1 MMDAVERKQP
11 RGIRGLL
18 AGALAN
24 LWANAGMVVVFLVLF
39 AGVSIFVPQ
48 FFTPFNM
55 KALAVSVATV
65 GMVACTML
73 FCLASGH
80 FDLSVETILSMSG
93 VLAAAVVASTGNVLL
108 GVMSGI
114 LAGGLVGTANGVVIA
129 RFRINALIAT
139 LATMQI
145 AKGMGYL
152 ICKGEA
158 VSVGNEGFFVLGNS
172 AVAGV
177 PTPVWIT
184 AACFVVFGILLNKT
198 TFGRHTL
205 AIGGNR
211 EAVRL
216 AGINVFKAQF
226 SIFLM
231 QGLVAGFAGVIVA
244 SKMTSGQPKPP
255 EGFALDVISACVLG
269 GVSLSGGVGT
279 MTGALVGVL
288 IMGTVANAMNLLN
301 VDTFYQ
307 YVARGLILLAAVLFD
322 RYSQSRRARAA

>member
-1 MMDAVERKQP
+1 MQGKQATGM
-11 RGIRGLL
+11 RAIA

-24 LWANAGMVVVFLVLF
+24 LWANAGMVVVFVLLF
-39 AGVSIFVPQ
+39 AAVSVFVPQ

-93 VLAAAVVASTGNVLL
+93 VLAAAVVASTGNVLF
-108 GVMSGI
+108 GVICGI
-114 LAGGLVGTANGVVIA
+114 VAGGLVGAANGVVIA
-129 RFRINALIAT
+129 KFRINALITT

-145 AKGMGYL
+145 AKGLGYL

-172 AVAGV
+172 AIAGV

-184 AACFVVFGILLNKT
+184 AICFVVFGVLLNKT
-198 TFGRHTL
+198 VFGRHTL
-205 AIGGNR
+205 AVGGNR

-216 AGINVFKAQF
+216 AGINVFRTQF
-226 SIFLM
+226 SIFLL

-322 RYSQSRRARAA
+322 RYSQSRRARAL

>member
-1 MMDAVERKQP
+1 M
-11 RGIRGLL
+11 GGL
-18 AGALAN
+18 LAN
-24 LWANAGMVVVFLVLF
+24 LWANASMVVIFLALF
-39 AGVSIFVPQ
+39 VGVSVFVPE
-48 FFTPFNM
+48 FLTPFNM

-93 VLAAAVVASTGNVLL
+93 VLTAVVVAMTGNVLL
-108 GVMSGI
+108 GI
-114 LAGGLVGTANGVVIA
+114 LAGIAAGGAVGAINGLVIA
-129 RFRINALIAT
+129 RFKINALITT

-145 AKGMGYL
+145 VKGLGYL

-158 VSVGNEGFFVLGNS
+158 VSVGNAGFFVLGTS
-172 AVAGV
+172 AMLGI

-184 AACFVVFGILLNKT
+184 AFCFLVFGILLNKT
-198 TFGRHTL
+198 VFGRQTL
-205 AIGGNR
+205 AIGGNK

-216 AGINVFKAQF
+216 AGIDVVKTQF
-226 SIFLM
+226 SIFLI
-231 QGLVAGFAGVIVA
+231 QGLIAGFAGVIVA

-279 MTGALVGVL
+279 MTGAIVGVL

-301 VDTFYQ
+301 IDTFYQ
-307 YVARGLILLAAVLFD
+307 YVVRGLILLAAVLFD
-322 RYSQSRRARAA
+322 KYGHSRKARKHAV

>member
-1 MMDAVERKQP
+1 MEKKRP
-11 RGIRGLL
+11 RGIR
-18 AGALAN
+18 ALAN
-24 LWANAGMVVVFLVLF
+24 ICGNAGMLVVFVALF
-39 AGVSIFVPQ
+39 IGVSVFVPE
-48 FFTPFNM
+48 FFSPFNM

-93 VLAAAVVASTGNVLL
+93 VLAAVVVAATGNPLL
-108 GVMSGI
+108 GI
-114 LAGGLVGTANGVVIA
+114 LAGIAAGGVVGAVNGIVIA
-129 RFRINALIAT
+129 QFRINALITT

-145 AKGMGYL
+145 VKGLGYL
-152 ICKGEA
+152 ICKGQA
-158 VSVGNEGFFVLGNS
+158 VSVGNESFFLLGTS
-172 AVAGV
+172 AIFGI

-184 AACFVVFGILLNKT
+184 AICFLVFGILLNKT

-216 AGINVFKAQF
+216 AGIDVFRTQF
-226 SIFLM
+226 GIFLI

-279 MTGALVGVL
+279 MVGTIVGVL

-301 VDTFYQ
+301 IDTFYQ
-307 YVARGLILLAAVLFD
+307 YVVRGLILLAAVLFD
-322 RYSQSRRARAA
+322 RYGQSRKRRKYAG

>member
-1 MMDAVERKQP
+1 MEKKRP
-11 RGIRGLL
+11 RGIR
-18 AGALAN
+18 ALAN
-24 LWANAGMVVVFLVLF
+24 ICGNAGMLVVFIALF
-39 AGVSIFVPQ
+39 IGVSVFVPE
-48 FFTPFNM
+48 FFSPFNM

-93 VLAAAVVASTGNVLL
+93 VLAAVVVAATGNPLL
-108 GVMSGI
+108 GI
-114 LAGGLVGTANGVVIA
+114 LAGIAAGGVVGAVNGIVIA
-129 RFRINALIAT
+129 QFRINALITT

-145 AKGMGYL
+145 VKGLGYL
-152 ICKGEA
+152 ICKGQA
-158 VSVGNEGFFVLGNS
+158 VSVGNESFFLLGTS
-172 AVAGV
+172 AIFGI

-184 AACFVVFGILLNKT
+184 AICFLVFGILLNKT

-216 AGINVFKAQF
+216 AGIDVFKTQF
-226 SIFLM
+226 GIFLI

-279 MTGALVGVL
+279 MVGTIVGVL

-301 VDTFYQ
+301 IDTFYQ
-307 YVARGLILLAAVLFD
+307 YVVRGLILLAAVLFD
-322 RYSQSRRARAA
+322 RYGQSRKRRKYAG